1 MDPLPPP
8 PAGAGA
14 ANTNSSA
21 AITALV
27 LSVLGLFCCGG
38 LLSPFGWYLGQQE
51 LKAVDAGRSSPA
63 NRPLAL
69 IAVVVG
75 IVGTI
80 MFGLAM
86 LWILV
91 FGGLAM
97 VAGLMGA
104 ASSL

>member
-1 MDPLPPP
+1 MDPLPPA
-8 PAGAGA
+8 PAG
-14 ANTNSSA
+14 TSSTDTTSSA

-51 LKAVDAGRSSPA
+51 LKAVDAGRSSPG

-69 IAVVVG
+69 IAVVIG
-75 IVGTI
+75 IIGTA
-80 MFGLAM
+80 MFALGA
-86 LWILV
+86 LWILL

-97 VAGLMGA
+97 FAGLLGA
-104 ASSL
+104 VSSL